1 MGQAMHIKSNTVSKT
16 IIVSNRLPIKIT
28 EDGDGYALHPS
39 EGGLATG
46 LASIHAQGENTWIG
60 WPGIILDSPEQEAH
74 FTALL
79 EEKRLVPI
87 FLDNSE
93 VKGFYEG
100 FSNEVLWPI
109 FHYMPNYAV
118 YELENWQIY
127 TRVNEKFRD
136 LVLKVAGP
144 DDTIWVHDYQLL
156 LLPGLL
162 RDALPDASIGFF
174 QHIPFPSQELF
185 RLIPWR
191 RELLA
196 GMLGADLLGFHTF
209 DDVRHFIS
217 SATRLTGTNSNSNK
231 LEVDGRTIVVE
242 PFPMGIDSNRF
253 SVLSSS
259 EKVVA
264 RVTELKSNFKDQK
277 IILSIDRLDYS
288 KGILQRLEA
297 FELFLAKNPA
307 FHKRVTLYMVVV
319 PSRDTVPQYR
329 ELKDQ
334 IDRLVGHIN
343 AEYGFYDWYPVAY
356 FYHGY
361 PVEEISAL
369 YNVADVCLV
378 TPMRDGMNLVSK
390 EYIASRNDHTGVLIL
405 SEMAGAANELIDA
418 LIVNPNNVN
427 DIQDALLTALNM
439 PVAEV
444 NKRMEAMRQIV
455 FKFTVQHWATLF
467 MNRLDETKR
476 VQSTTRARLVG
487 PVIEDQ
493 IITHYKEAASRL
505 LLLDYD
511 GTLVGFQDDI
521 DKASPDDELYRLL
534 DTLETDI
541 NNHLV
546 IISGRK
552 HSTLE
557 KWFQNKPYSLIAEH
571 GVWTKEPDS
580 EWRLKSG
587 LSSTWKEEVGAF
599 MESYADRT
607 PGAFVEEKSFSLAW
621 HYRKVQRDLGALRA
635 NELIEGLRDY
645 SASYGLQLLD
655 GDKVV
660 EIRSAEV
667 NKGRATLDIL
677 HENRYDFILS
687 IGDDR
692 TDEDTF
698 HVLPREAFTIKVG
711 TEVSAARF
719 YLKRQR
725 DARTLLQKLA
735 NEIPATNP

>member
-1 MGQAMHIKSNTVSKT
+1 MNKT

-28 EDGDGYALHPS
+28 EDSDGYALHPS

-46 LASIHAQGENTWIG
+46 LASVHTHGENSWVG
-60 WPGIILDSPEQEAH
+60 WPGILLDDTQQKAY
-74 FTALL
+74 FTEVLK
-79 EEKRLVPI
+79 EKRLVPI
-87 FLDNSE
+87 FLNHE
-93 VKGFYEG
+93 EIRGFYEG
-100 FSNEVLWPI
+100 FSNEVLWPV
-109 FHYMPNYAV
+109 FHYMPNYAF
-118 YELENWQIY
+118 YDLENWQTY
-127 TRVNEKFRD
+127 VRVNEKFCD
-136 LVLKVAGP
+136 LVLEVSGP
-144 DDTIWVHDYQLL
+144 NDTIWVHDYQLL

-162 RDALPDASIGFF
+162 RQALPDASIGFF

-191 RELLA
+191 RELLE

-217 SATRLTGTNSNSNK
+217 SATRLAGTNNNANK
-231 LEVDGRTIVVE
+231 LEEDGRTIVVE
-242 PFPMGIDSNRF
+242 PFPMGIDSHRF
-253 SVLSSS
+253 SALSSD
-259 EKVVA
+259 EQVQKRVA
-264 RVTELKSNFKDQK
+264 ELKANFGNQK

-297 FELFLAKNPA
+297 FELFLAENPA
-307 FHKRVTLYMVVV
+307 FHKQVTLYMVVV

-343 AEYGFYDWYPVAY
+343 AEYGSYDWYPVAY
-356 FYHGY
+356 FYHSY
-361 PVEEISAL
+361 PIGEISAL

-390 EYIASRNDHTGVLIL
+390 EYIASRNNHTGVLIL

-418 LIVNPNNVN
+418 LIVNPNNAN
-427 DIQDALLTALNM
+427 DIREALLVALRM
-439 PVAEV
+439 PEAEV
-444 NKRMEAMRQIV
+444 NRRMRAMRQIV

-467 MNRLDETKR
+467 MNRLEETKKA
-476 VQSTTRARLVG
+476 QSNTRARLVG
-487 PVIEDQ
+487 PVIEKQ
-493 IITHYKEAASRL
+493 IITQYKAAASRL

-534 DTLETDI
+534 DKLEADI

-557 KWFQNKPYSLIAEH
+557 KWFQNRPYSLVAEH
-571 GVWTKEPDS
+571 GVWTKEPHA
-580 EWRLKSG
+580 EWHLKSG
-587 LSSTWKEEVGAF
+587 LSNAWKTEVGAF

-635 NELIEGLRDY
+635 QELIEGLRDY

-677 HENRYDFILS
+677 HENRYDFILA

-698 HVLPREAFTIKVG
+698 HALPGEAFTVKVG
-711 TEVSAARF
+711 TEVSAAKY
-719 YLKRQR
+719 YLKHRR
-725 DARTLLQKLA
+725 EVRVLLHRLA
-735 NEIPATNP
+735 DEAPWAANP

>member
-1 MGQAMHIKSNTVSKT
+1 MSKT
-16 IIVSNRLPIKIT
+16 IIVSNRLPIKIIQ
-28 EDGDGYALHPS
+28 DGSGYTLVSS

-46 LASIHAQGENTWIG
+46 LTSVHTQGDNIWVG
-60 WPGIILDSPEQEAH
+60 WPGIIPHSSEQETQ
-74 FTALL
+74 FVALL
-79 EEKRLVPI
+79 EKRRLTPL
-87 FLDNSE
+87 FLDE
-93 VKGFYEG
+93 DEIKGFYEG

-118 YELENWQIY
+118 YDLKNWQTY
-127 TRVNEKFRD
+127 ARVNKKFCDRILAMAD
-136 LVLKVAGP
+136 P
-144 DDTIWVHDYQLL
+144 DDTIWIHDYQLL
-156 LLPGLL
+156 LLPGML
-162 RDALPDASIGFF
+162 RQALPEAAIGFF
-174 QHIPFPSQELF
+174 QHIPFPSHELF
-185 RLIPWR
+185 RLLPWR
-191 RELLA
+191 RELLE

-217 SATRLTGTNSNSNK
+217 SATRLTGTNNNGNR
-231 LEVDGRTIVVE
+231 LQEGDRTILVE
-242 PFPMGIDSNRF
+242 PFPMGIDSSRF
-253 SVLSSS
+253 SALSSDLS
-259 EKVVA
+259 VCKRA
-264 RVTELKSNFKDQK
+264 AELKSAFKNQR

-297 FELFLAKNPA
+297 FNLFLAENPY
-307 FHKRVTLYMVVV
+307 FHKRVMLYMVVV
-319 PSRDTVPQYR
+319 PSRDTVSQYR

-343 AEYGFYDWYPVAY
+343 AEYGQYDWQPIAY
-356 FYHGY
+356 FYHSY
-361 PVEEISAL
+361 PPEEISAL
-369 YNVADVCLV
+369 YHVADVCLV

-390 EYIASRNDHTGVLIL
+390 EYIASRNDNTGVLIL

-418 LIVNPNNVN
+418 LIVNPNNVH
-427 DIQDALLTALNM
+427 DIRDALLTALQM
-439 PVAEV
+439 PQAAVSR
-444 NKRMEAMRQIV
+444 RMKALRQMV
-455 FKFTVQHWATLF
+455 FKFTVQHWAKLF
-467 MNRLDETKR
+467 MNKLEETKKE
-476 VQSTTRARLVG
+476 QFNTRARLVG
-487 PVIEDQ
+487 PMIEQ
-493 IITHYKEAASRL
+493 QLIRHYKAASSRL

-521 DKASPDDELYRLL
+521 DKAKPDAGLYQLL
-534 DTLETDI
+534 DALETDI
-541 NNHLV
+541 NNHIV

-557 KWFQNKPYSLIAEH
+557 KWFHHKPYSLIAEH
-571 GVWTKEPDS
+571 GVWTKEPDA
-580 EWRLKSG
+580 EWKLKSG
-587 LSSTWKEEVGAF
+587 LSDSWKDEVGAF

-635 NELIEGLRDY
+635 NELIEGLRDF

-667 NKGRATLDIL
+667 NKGRAARAIL
-677 HENRYDFILS
+677 QENRYDFVLS

-698 HVLPREAFTIKVG
+698 HALPSTAYTIKVG

-719 YLKRQR
+719 YLKHHHDVRM
-725 DARTLLQKLA
+725 LLGKLA
-735 NEIPATNP
+735 NIDKT

>member
-1 MGQAMHIKSNTVSKT
+1 MGQAMHIKSNTVSKS

-127 TRVNEKFRD
+127 IRVNEKFRD

-253 SVLSSS
+253 SVLSSN

-735 NEIPATNP
+735 NETPATNP

>member
-1 MGQAMHIKSNTVSKT
+1 
-16 IIVSNRLPIKIT
+16 
-28 EDGDGYALHPS
+28 
-39 EGGLATG
+39 
-46 LASIHAQGENTWIG
+46 
-60 WPGIILDSPEQEAH
+60 
-74 FTALL
+74 
-79 EEKRLVPI
+79 EE
-87 FLDNSE
+87 
-93 VKGFYEG
+93 
-100 FSNEVLWPI
+100 
-109 FHYMPNYAV
+109 
-118 YELENWQIY
+118 
-127 TRVNEKFRD
+127 
-136 LVLKVAGP
+136 
-144 DDTIWVHDYQLL
+144 
-156 LLPGLL
+156 
-162 RDALPDASIGFF
+162 
-174 QHIPFPSQELF
+174 
-185 RLIPWR
+185 
-191 RELLA
+191 
-196 GMLGADLLGFHTF
+196 
-209 DDVRHFIS
+209 
-217 SATRLTGTNSNSNK
+217 
-231 LEVDGRTIVVE
+231 GRTIVVE

-253 SVLSSS
+253 SALSS
-259 EKVVA
+259 EDKVLKRVA
-264 RVTELKSNFKDQK
+264 ELKSNFRNQK

-297 FELFLAKNPA
+297 FELFLAENPS
-307 FHKRVTLYMVVV
+307 FHKQVTLYMVVV

-343 AEYGFYDWYPVAY
+343 AEYGAYDWYPVAY

-427 DIQDALLTALNM
+427 DIRDALLAALNM

-444 NKRMEAMRQIV
+444 NKRMQAMRQIV

-467 MNRLDETKR
+467 MNRLEETKK
-476 VQSTTRARLVG
+476 VQSNTRARLVG
-487 PVIEDQ
+487 SAIEEQ
-493 IITHYKEAASRL
+493 IITHYKAAASRL

-521 DKASPDDELYRLL
+521 DKASPDDGLYQLL
-534 DTLETDI
+534 DTLDADMG
-541 NNHLV
+541 NHLV

-557 KWFQNKPYSLIAEH
+557 KWFQNRPYSLVAEH
-571 GVWTKEPDS
+571 GVWTKEPHG
-580 EWRLKSG
+580 EWHLKSG
-587 LSSTWKEEVGAF
+587 LSNTWKEEVGAF

-607 PGAFVEEKSFSLAW
+607 PGAVVEEKSFALAW

-635 NELIEGLRDY
+635 QELIEGLRDY

-667 NKGRATLDIL
+667 NKGRATREIL
-677 HENRYDFILS
+677 HENRYDFILA

-698 HVLPREAFTIKVG
+698 HALPREAFTIRSESTRLNSSHVKTSYAV
-711 TEVSAARF
+711 F
-719 YLKRQR
+719 CLK
-725 DARTLLQKLA
+725 KKK
-735 NEIPATNP
+735 

>member
-1 MGQAMHIKSNTVSKT
+1 MSKT

-127 TRVNEKFRD
+127 IRVNEKFRD

-253 SVLSSS
+253 SVLSSN

-735 NEIPATNP
+735 NETPATNP